1 MELRKILPGNPDIEK
16 IGRINLEAFPD
27 EERMDLDWQLGFCA
41 DGKLDLLGIY
51 DDGLLVG
58 FTTVFPSEGMDYVFF
73 LAMDPSVRSRGY
85 GARTLEL
92 VRQRYSGDCIVLDI
106 EPLSPEEPGA
116 ELRSRRRGFYLRN
129 GFRPSGCLLT
139 YLGLAFEVLYCG
151 DGDFDRGAY
160 VSVLEGVREMLS
172 TRGIDKFRPVLRDI
186 SLDGTLPAG
195 A

>member
-1 MELRKILPGNPDIEK
+1 MPGNPDIGK

-92 VRQRYSGDCIVLDI
+92 LRQRYLGDCIVLDI

-160 VSVLEGVREMLS
+160 ASVLEGVREMLS

>member
-106 EPLSPEEPGA
+106 EPLSPEEP
-116 ELRSRRRGFYLRN
+116 
-129 GFRPSGCLLT
+129 LT

-160 VSVLEGVREMLS
+160 ASVLEGVREMLS

>member
-1 MELRKILPGNPDIEK
+1 
-16 IGRINLEAFPD
+16 
-27 EERMDLDWQLGFCA
+27 
-41 DGKLDLLGIY
+41 
-51 DDGLLVG
+51 
-58 FTTVFPSEGMDYVFF
+58 MDYVFF
-73 LAMDPSVRSRGY
+73 LAMDPSVRSKGY

-160 VSVLEGVREMLS
+160 ASVLEGVREMLS
-172 TRGIDKFRPVLRDI
+172 TRGIDKFHPVLRDI

>member
-1 MELRKILPGNPDIEK
+1 MLN
-16 IGRINLEAFPD
+16 
-27 EERMDLDWQLGFCA
+27 CA
-41 DGKLDLLGIY
+41 R
-51 DDGLLVG
+51 
-58 FTTVFPSEGMDYVFF
+58 
-73 LAMDPSVRSRGY
+73 A
-85 GARTLEL
+85 
-92 VRQRYSGDCIVLDI
+92 
-106 EPLSPEEPGA
+106 
-116 ELRSRRRGFYLRN
+116 YLRN

-160 VSVLEGVREMLS
+160 ASVLEGVREMLS